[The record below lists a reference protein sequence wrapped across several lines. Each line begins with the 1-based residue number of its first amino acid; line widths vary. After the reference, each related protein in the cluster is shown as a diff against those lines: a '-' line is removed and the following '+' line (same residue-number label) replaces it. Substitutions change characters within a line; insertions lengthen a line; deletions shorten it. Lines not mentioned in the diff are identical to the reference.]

1 MNSLSDRFFELLFR
15 SSENDQSYEEFVS
28 RGLLKFTCFELALL
42 GSFTRRVLA
51 LVEKSGVYT
60 VISAREEESDEFS
73 DDLFYYLSAISL
85 TKGRKVLREI
95 LKNPESFAHLILEGS
110 DIWALTEVGDF
121 VVSCCYGAWTENNCD
136 PPL

>member
-1 MNSLSDRFFELLFR
+1 MNSLSDRFFELLLR
-15 SSENDQSYEEFVS
+15 SPENEERYEEFVS

-60 VISAREEESDEFS
+60 VISEREEESDEFS
-73 DDLFYYLSAISL
+73 DDLFYYLIAISL
-85 TKGRKVLREI
+85 TKGRKVLLEI
-95 LKNPESFAHLILEGS
+95 LKNPESFADIILDGG

-121 VVSCCYGAWTENNCD
+121 VVSCCYGAWTEKNCD